1 MAEETRQY
9 QLLQF
14 INQMNEYTRVREK
27 VGGMHSGRSQGLD
40 KRPNFIYTRVREK
53 VGGMHSGRSQGLDK
67 RPNFVIENRNKQ
79 AAEMC
84 RRQTKRKE
92 TSTKQVVILM
102 VVTSFL
108 GWCVCL

>member
-40 KRPNFIYTRVREK
+40 KW
-53 VGGMHSGRSQGLDK
+53 
-67 RPNFVIENRNKQ
+67 PNFVIENRNK
-79 AAEMC
+79 
-84 RRQTKRKE
+84 
-92 TSTKQVVILM
+92 
-102 VVTSFL
+102 
-108 GWCVCL
+108 